1 VGNFEYLR
9 IAKSK
14 DMDEIYLVCKF
25 LRKPPSEVI
34 KLSDEDFYLC
44 LGFAVREFEENAK
57 MRGLL

>member
-1 VGNFEYLR
+1 
-9 IAKSK
+9 
-14 DMDEIYLVCKF
+14 MDEIYLVCKF